1 MLLLRV
7 LPAQGEPYQHR
18 VKEDQIVI
26 GRSSDTNLPIPDR
39 FLSRRHARFF
49 RRGDDWVVEDLG
61 SRNGTLLNGNQVDIP
76 QVVARGDRIQISGS
90 VLTVLEIGE
99 MGETSE
105 FSDSGLSHAT
115 ILRPVSDLI
124 EDPSTTE
131 APTSSSPEA
140 LRRYAARLKLVND
153 VHQAL
158 ARSIDLRELLDLIL
172 ERAFEQLQP
181 EEGAVY
187 LRSKEGEYRRAA
199 SRTTLADKGDY
210 LYSKTLVREVA
221 EKGMAALVLDTQT
234 DERFGAAES
243 ILGSGVRSLAAAPLM
258 DPEGSLGMIALNSR
272 LHRRQFTEE
281 DLELLVTLASV
292 AALRIRNVALAEE
305 AAERRLLEEELALAR
320 QIQVALLPRHLP
332 EVDGYEIFGQNL
344 PSRTVSGDFFEV
356 VTRRDGEECVLLMA
370 DVSGKGVAA
379 SLLTASFEALA
390 AGPIEVGYGPDEIC
404 DRVSRRLHERTPPA
418 KYATAWIGVLTPTT
432 GLIWYSNAGHPPALL
447 VRLSGEIEELESKSL
462 PIGLM
467 PTGVYQKEEAT
478 LEPGDMVV
486 IYTDGF
492 TEAENAEG
500 EEYGTERLG
509 AVCREGREQPLEEL
523 IVAIDEDLARFTAA
537 APPADDRTIVMARRH
552 SG

>member
-1 MLLLRV
+1 MPQTALLHFVSMLLLRV

-49 RRGDDWVVEDLG
+49 RRGEDWVVEDLG
-61 SRNGTLLNGNQVDIP
+61 SRNGTLLNGTRVDIP

-99 MGETSE
+99 TGEISE

-124 EDPSTTE
+124 EDPSTAD
-131 APTSSSPEA
+131 APTASSPEA
-140 LRRYAARLKLVND
+140 LRRYAARLKLLND
-153 VHQAL
+153 VHQVL
-158 ARSIDLRELLDLIL
+158 SRSIDLRELLDLIL

-199 SRTTLADKGDY
+199 SRTTLADEGDY

-305 AAERRLLEEELALAR
+305 AAERRRLEEELALAR

-356 VTRRDGEECVLLMA
+356 VNRRDGEECVLLM
-370 DVSGKGVAA
+370 
-379 SLLTASFEALA
+379 
-390 AGPIEVGYGPDEIC
+390 
-404 DRVSRRLHERTPPA
+404 DRASRRLHERTPPA
-418 KYATAWIGVLTPTT
+418 KYATAWIGVLTPST
-432 GLIWYSNAGHPPALL
+432 GLIHYSNAGHPPALL
-447 VRLSGEIEELESKSL
+447 VRSSGEIEELESKSL

-467 PTGVYQKEEAT
+467 PTGVYEKEEAT
-478 LEPGDMVV
+478 LELGDMVV

-500 EEYGTERLG
+500 EEYGTDRLG
-509 AVCREGREQPLEEL
+509 VVCREGREQPLEEL
-523 IVAIDEDLARFTAA
+523 IVAIEEDLARFTAA
-537 APPADDRTIVMARRH
+537 APPADDRTIVMARRR
-552 SG
+552 SD